1 MNRVDKSV
9 RITVVL
15 TTILCLLPIIM
26 GVLYYEELPEQM
38 AIHFNSTGEAD
49 NYMNKN
55 FVLFGLPILLAILNL
70 ITQFRLVTDPQKINY
85 SKVLLYV
92 TRWLIP
98 VVSIG
103 AMSFTILVG
112 IGKSINIGNIGPIIA
127 GLLIIIVGNYLP
139 KCHFNYTMGIKL
151 PWTLNN
157 EDNWNKTHRFAG
169 FIWVVGGIIILLSAF
184 WPTKY
189 VILGIIGA
197 MVIIPMVYS
206 FLLYRQEIL

>member
-70 ITQFRLVTDPQKINY
+70 ITQLRLVTDPQKINY

-189 VILGIIGA
+189 VVLGIIGA